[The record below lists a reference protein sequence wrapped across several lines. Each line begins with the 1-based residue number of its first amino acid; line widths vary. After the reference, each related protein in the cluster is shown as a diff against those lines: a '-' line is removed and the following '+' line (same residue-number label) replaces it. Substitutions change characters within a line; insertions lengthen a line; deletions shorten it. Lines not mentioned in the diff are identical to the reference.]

1 MFPDFSKIQIFI
13 KPGSTDMRKAIN
25 GLAIMITDDLEADP
39 LSGNLYLFCNKQRK
53 NLKALYWDRNGF
65 CLWQKKLEKHQFPWP
80 KDNNSAMELS
90 REELDMLLKG
100 IDFFKAHQQLK
111 YSKIS

>member
-13 KPGSTDMRKAIN
+13 KPGNTDMRKAIN
-25 GLAIMITDDLEADP
+25 GLAIMITEDLESDP
-39 LSGNLYLFCNKQRK
+39 LSGNLFCNKQRK

-80 KDNNSAMELS
+80 KDNKSALELS
-90 REELDMLLKG
+90 SEELEMLLKG
-100 IDFFKAHQQLK
+100 IDFFKAHQKLE